1 MEPRSRW
8 IALLVVCAVMGGLR
22 AQEVSVEDEY
32 LRRLKVYETIQ
43 PVGSTPFGERL
54 NLYTG
59 DLTFSQTDVSLEGK
73 GPAITLVRQLAS
85 MAESESRLQPYM
97 MGDWV
102 LSIPRIETVVS
113 ANLMTGD
120 PGQPG
125 DRWMV
130 ISSSDPNRH
139 KRCTYF
145 GRPVASPGFGFNGS
159 VWAGVEMVT
168 EDGQRQTFLKRSA
181 QNTSAPAMTDSL
193 GQPISFPVVT
203 QDNWQVGCLAQTS
216 NGQTGEAFLVV
227 SPGGTKYWFDHL
239 VGERIASL
247 SEPVEG
253 GAKIK
258 YPRMMVTMYVTR
270 VEDRFGNALT
280 YQYNGD
286 RLASITA
293 TDGRSISITWR
304 MDARLISS
312 VTVQAS
318 DAPVRTWQYSY
329 ATVSSFPFYKLG
341 SVTLPDNTS
350 WTFNLNGLGGWPVD
364 VPNNEECAQRI
375 PTGILPGNGSVSTV
389 TAPSGAV
396 GVFTVSGVGHT
407 RSYAPNACMVVFAT
421 SSLVRKEISGP
432 GMAASIWTYSYS
444 ANPGSASVD
453 PCYSTGTCIATK
465 TVQAVSPTGDMTR
478 YIYSNRWD
486 ETEGKLL
493 RVDSFQG
500 SATLM
505 RMETY
510 AYASPTQGP
519 YPYPLG
525 NSFQGSWSNFI
536 SSEVWT
542 PMRVQTTSQQG
553 RTFTMTVNAF
563 DARARPVSV
572 TKGSAPSP

>member
-8 IALLVVCAVMGGLR
+8 IALLVACAVMGGVR
-22 AQEVSVEDEY
+22 AQEVPTGDEY
-32 LRRLKVYETIQ
+32 LRRIKIYQTIQ
-43 PVGSTPFGERL
+43 PVGDTPFGERL

-59 DLTFSQTDVSLEGK
+59 DLTFSQTDISLEGS
-73 GPAITLVRQLAS
+73 GPTITLVRQLAS

-168 EDGQRQTFLKRSA
+168 EDGQRQTFLKRSV
-181 QNTSAPAMTDSL
+181 QNTSAPVMTDSL
-193 GQPISFPVVT
+193 GQPIAFPVVT
-203 QDNWQVGCLAQTS
+203 QDNWQIGCLAQTS
-216 NGQTGEAFLVV
+216 NGQTGEAFLAV
-227 SPGGTKYWFDHL
+227 SPSGTKYWFNHL

-247 SEPVEG
+247 AEPVEG

-270 VEDRFGNALT
+270 IEDRVGNALT

-293 TDGRSISITWR
+293 TDGRSVSITWR
-304 MDARLISS
+304 PDARLISG

-318 DAPVRTWQYSY
+318 DAPARAWQYSY
-329 ATVSSFPFYKLG
+329 ATVSSFPFFKLAT
-341 SVTLPDNTS
+341 VTLPDNTS
-350 WTFNLNGLGGWPVD
+350 WTFNLNGLGGWPLE
-364 VPNNEECAQRI
+364 VPNNEECTQRI
-375 PTGILPGNGSVSTV
+375 PTGLLPGNGLVSTV

-396 GVFTVSGVGHT
+396 GSFTISGVGHT
-407 RSYAPNACMVVFAT
+407 RSYVPNPCQMVFAT
-421 SSLVRKEISGP
+421 SALTRKEIAGP
-432 GMAASIWTYSYS
+432 GVAPSVWTYSYF
-444 ANPGSASVD
+444 ANPASFSAD
-453 PCYSTGTCIATK
+453 ACYSAGTCAATK
-465 TVQAVSPTGDMTR
+465 TVQVTSPTGDMTR
-478 YIYSNRWD
+478 YTYSNRWN
-486 ETEGKLL
+486 ETEGKLMKME
-493 RVDSFQG
+493 SFQG
-500 SATLM
+500 SATLV
-505 RMETY
+505 RTETY
-510 AYASPTQGP
+510 TYANPTQGP
-519 YPYPLG
+519 FPYPLG
-525 NSFQGSWSNFI
+525 SSFEGSSSNAVKN
-536 SSEVWT
+536 EVWT
-542 PMRVQTTSQQG
+542 PMREQITTQQG
-553 RTFTMTVNAF
+553 RNFVMTVQSF
-563 DARARPVSV
+563 DGRARPTSV
-572 TKGSAPSP
+572 TRSSSPIP